1 MSRAII
7 RIITAAFLLFIS
19 SGGYAAEF
27 VPYPGAVIDKA
38 MSAKSTKVA
47 RDTGTNEEVSV
58 YTTRDAFDR
67 VAAFY
72 AKLGADYPAAWTKLK
87 RKLPDGREIRVKVFI
102 LDGKSDVADAKRWV
116 QVQYPFIGD
125 VQMEGTTPRYRD
137 VRDQTAI
144 IYILMNSSVRRFT

>member
-1 MSRAII
+1 MSRATI
-7 RIITAAFLLFIS
+7 RIITAAFPLFIS

-27 VPYPGAVIDKA
+27 VPYPGATLDKA
-38 MSAKSTKVA
+38 QSSKATKVA
-47 RDTGTNEEVSV
+47 KDTGTNDETRV

-67 VAAFY
+67 VTAFY
-72 AKLGADYPAAWTKLK
+72 AKLGTEYPAAWTKLT
-87 RKLPDGREIRVKVFI
+87 RKLPDGREIKVKVFI

-137 VRDQTAI
+137 VRDATVI
-144 IYILMNSSVRRFT
+144 VYTLMK